1 VGCGTGELALT
12 LAARGHQITAI
23 DPEAPDGAIF
33 EQVALEEFS
42 DTNLF
47 DAVVASRSLH
57 HVHDL
62 AAGLAK
68 IHSLLEGGVLILNEF
83 AWDRMDEA
91 TARWYLSKK
100 PKPDPKDKSLLP
112 GNFPNAWIKE
122 HEDLHGASAMLSLL
136 DERFARERFEWVPYM
151 AEHYLE
157 RPDLISE
164 EEYLGDKGE
173 ISLIG
178 FRYVGRA
185 IPRQW
190 GHCSKSLQDF
200 RKQSS
205 PLCPPSARE

>member
-1 VGCGTGELALT
+1 MSETDVIAFVDHYLPRSSSRILEVGCGGGELALT
-12 LAARGHQITAI
+12 LAAKGHQITAI

-33 EQVALEEFS
+33 RRVSLEEYS

-62 AAGLAK
+62 AAGLEK
-68 IHSLLEGGVLILNEF
+68 IHSLLEGNGVLILNEF

-100 PKPDPKDKSLLP
+100 PKPDPKDESLLP
-112 GNFPNAWIKE
+112 GHFPDAWIKE
-122 HEDLHGASAMLSLL
+122 REDLHGASGMLTLL
-136 DERFARERFEWVPYM
+136 DGRFVREHFEWVPYV

-164 EEYLGDKGE
+164 EERLGHKGE

-185 IPRQW
+185 N
-190 GHCSKSLQDF
+190 S
-200 RKQSS
+200 
-205 PLCPPSARE
+205 RE